1 MVLTHTSSTFKK
13 VSSFLFG
20 FMLLGCAAKAEIPS
34 FVRGT
39 LYSANAALVSEVVPT
54 LSADVVLL
62 KGGLEQGLRLGMVCR
77 VSRGTKSIGEL
88 VIIESRSKRAAGLIL
103 KLDKGSVIQTGDI
116 AQIKTLQNS

>member
-1 MVLTHTSSTFKK
+1 MLLTHTSSTFKK

-39 LYSANAALVSEVVPT
+39 LYSANVALVSEVVPT

-77 VSRGTKSIGEL
+77 VSRGMKSIGEL

-103 KLDKGSVIQTGDI
+103 KLDKDSAIQTGDI

>member
-1 MVLTHTSSTFKK
+1 MLLTNASSTFRNINT
-13 VSSFLFG
+13 FLFG
-20 FMLLGCAAKAEIPS
+20 FVLLGCAAKAEIPS
-34 FVRGT
+34 FVKGT
-39 LYSANAALVSEVVPT
+39 LYSSNSALVSEVVPT

-77 VSRGTKSIGEL
+77 VSRGMKSIGEL

-103 KLDKGSVIQTGDI
+103 KLDKGSAIQTGDI

>member
-1 MVLTHTSSTFKK
+1 
-13 VSSFLFG
+13 
-20 FMLLGCAAKAEIPS
+20 
-34 FVRGT
+34 
-39 LYSANAALVSEVVPT
+39 
-54 LSADVVLL
+54 
-62 KGGLEQGLRLGMVCR
+62 MVCR

>member
-1 MVLTHTSSTFKK
+1 MRLAHTLTTYRK
-13 VSSFLFG
+13 VNSFLFG
-20 FMLLGCAAKAEIPS
+20 FMFLACVAKAEIPS
-34 FVRGT
+34 FVKST
-39 LYSANAALVSEVVPT
+39 LHSANTALVSEVLPT

-77 VSRGTKSIGEL
+77 VSRGMKSIGEL

-103 KLDKGSVIQTGDI
+103 KLDKGSAIQTGDI